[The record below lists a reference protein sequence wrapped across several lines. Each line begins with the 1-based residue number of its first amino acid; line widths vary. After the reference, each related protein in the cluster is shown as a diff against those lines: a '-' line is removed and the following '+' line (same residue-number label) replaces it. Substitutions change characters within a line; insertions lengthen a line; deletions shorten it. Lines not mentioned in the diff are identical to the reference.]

1 MSNKIVWREGTFLY
15 PQHFQQM
22 EAHLE
27 NVTQQYS
34 ALTTSEFA
42 PHCGLAQLK
51 INEGLLKLGQFSVMS
66 CEGILPD
73 GQYFKLSHEIAFQ
86 IPAGTIDQMVYLVVP
101 AYLAGNNSF
110 DNGASNSR
118 YTTEFARVFDFTN
131 NQAAELEIETARLNV
146 ALKLEQENLDGFVK
160 LAVGKVLEVGS
171 DGEVV
176 IDRAFIPDCLS
187 IGAADILLERVKE
200 LETLANAKVNQ
211 LLTRLQS
218 VVDTQSNSAWYKE
231 QQLLTVIYHW
241 LPWLEATQ
249 RTQHYKLGRFYFELK
264 QFEAALLSIDFEMR
278 TPWTPLT
285 FDSLYEKFH
294 TVLAKIKDKLSITQQ
309 QNVIEYIWDK
319 SLFDSRRMLL
329 VKVKQHDIS
338 QTKRMVIAVTSPQS
352 LAKELFTTGFKLAG
366 NKSIINCI
374 KNATPGVRV
383 SALPYAP
390 PELKEQGSTE
400 YFQIDLDD
408 PLWVKI
414 VDNKE
419 MLALHIDARIHVDD
433 VKLFLIS

>member
-1 MSNKIVWREGTFLY
+1 
-15 PQHFQQM
+15 M

-231 QQLLTVIYHW
+231 QQLLTVIY
-241 LPWLEATQ
+241 TGC
-249 RTQHYKLGRFYFELK
+249 LGWRLHSE
-264 QFEAALLSIDFEMR
+264 
-278 TPWTPLT
+278 
-285 FDSLYEKFH
+285 H
-294 TVLAKIKDKLSITQQ
+294 
-309 QNVIEYIWDK
+309 
-319 SLFDSRRMLL
+319 
-329 VKVKQHDIS
+329 
-338 QTKRMVIAVTSPQS
+338 
-352 LAKELFTTGFKLAG
+352 
-366 NKSIINCI
+366 SII
-374 KNATPGVRV
+374 
-383 SALPYAP
+383 S
-390 PELKEQGSTE
+390 
-400 YFQIDLDD
+400 
-408 PLWVKI
+408 
-414 VDNKE
+414 
-419 MLALHIDARIHVDD
+419 
-433 VKLFLIS
+433 